1 MARGARGTIQAYCP
15 VAFRYAPGM
24 DMVSGNL
31 GDKSEG
37 SFFGWI
43 TRLVHEHRGQLV
55 GVARDEGLTPED
67 ALDVSQETLLS
78 FLMLPQA
85 RRLVEMPEDSVKLL
99 TVLARNVARNQRR
112 LHHRARP
119 HDPEAVET
127 LADESDAP
135 DTLVARAETYITAVG
150 CMATLGQIQQAVVRL
165 RLLDDVPG
173 EEAAAMLGIS
183 ASKVAVLLHRAKSK
197 LRTCIGEEAS

>member
-1 MARGARGTIQAYCP
+1 
-15 VAFRYAPGM
+15 M
-24 DMVSGNL
+24 DTRSDHHGEKN
-31 GDKSEG
+31 EG

-55 GVARDEGLTPED
+55 GVARNEGLTPEE

-78 FLMLPQA
+78 FLILPQA

-112 LHHRARP
+112 RHHRALP
-119 HDPEAVET
+119 HDPETVAET
-127 LADESDAP
+127 LADESDPP
-135 DTLVARAETYITAVG
+135 DTVVSRAETYVTAVG

-197 LRTCIGEEAS
+197 LRTCIGEEEVMWDRKQKSSPEMTGDLST

>member
-1 MARGARGTIQAYCP
+1 
-15 VAFRYAPGM
+15 M
-24 DMVSGNL
+24 DTVS
-31 GDKSEG
+31 G

-55 GVARDEGLTPED
+55 GVARDEGLTPEE

-85 RRLVEMPEDSVKLL
+85 RRLVELPEDSIKLL
-99 TVLARNVARNQRR
+99 TVLARNVARNERR
-112 LHHRARP
+112 RHHRALP
-119 HDPEAVET
+119 HDPETAVET

-135 DTLVARAETYITAVG
+135 DTIVARAETYITAVG

-183 ASKVAVLLHRAKSK
+183 ASKVAVLLNRAKSK
-197 LRTCIGEEAS
+197 LRTCIGEEAAWEQKKKSSPEMTGDLST